1 MRSPQR
7 GKTDGAAKNDKRAT
21 LRVVGQDMSVAV
33 YGAHD
38 MTNNIQ
44 IRSVTIDGNRPA
56 MGVLAGGAALLE
68 LGGNSPGHQ
77 VTNSRI
83 LNPRG
88 WSCLHVIECV
98 AGSGARLILQGL
110 RKQLSQRLDHGQRHW
125 ALWPSADLCHAVLR
139 PPVGLVQ
146 LVPPPRSAAQA
157 GRRRAWRSLG
167 RRHLVVLR

>member
-1 MRSPQR
+1 MAQHLHGPEPAYSHTWRSCAARR

-21 LRVVGQDMSVAV
+21 LRVVGQDMSVAI

-38 MTNNIQ
+38 STNNIQ

-98 AGSGARLILQGL
+98 I
-110 RKQLSQRLDHGQRHW
+110 D
-125 ALWPSADLCHAVLR
+125 
-139 PPVGLVQ
+139 
-146 LVPPPRSAAQA
+146 PRA
-157 GRRRAWRSLG
+157 
-167 RRHLVVLR
+167 